1 MTRGVLTVSPETPAD
16 TAWERMRLNRVHHL
30 VVTRGS
36 EIVGLISDRD
46 AGGRRGAAVR
56 QGRFVAELMT
66 EKPVTVAPDTPIRK
80 AANLMR
86 GRSVGSLVVTDSR
99 GRLAGIVTVADL
111 LDALGRGVERPV
123 SVAKRPP
130 LGYQVPHRKR
140 HTATGVW

>member
-1 MTRGVLTVSPETPAD
+1 MTKVVMTVSPETPAE
-16 TAWERMRLNRVHHL
+16 TAWERMRLNRIHHL

-56 QGRFVAELMT
+56 QGRTVAELMT
-66 EKPVTVAPDTPIRK
+66 ERPVTVSPDTPIRK

-111 LDALGRGVERPV
+111 LDALGRGVEHPV
-123 SVAKRPP
+123 SVAKRPA
-130 LGYQVPHRKR
+130 LGHRVPHRKR
-140 HTATGVW
+140 HGAIGIW